1 MDYDTILDNM
11 SIRELLETININH
24 VDEMPYTKLIELLTI
39 KLNSADTQQ
48 KHLIYSKIIK
58 RLQKEVGKEHMN
70 NLILND
76 DGNIKNTTY
85 GKDTT
90 TIKDNFTNP
99 DVTYTTN
106 VKSGTLNPLARRE
119 LHYLVHINTKYREKR
134 QNVKFGGANES
145 NLPTTNK
152 TLTSKRIQQSKS
164 NNIVINNIVIT
175 HNDTMT
181 YITLQLDADIA
192 EYEAL
197 YRQSHSLEFNNFFT
211 ITKNINTDDD
221 VFDKIEGI
229 SINNKTVKIN
239 SSKSITIS
247 FTTPDING
255 DDEYKYWN
263 GVHTNYV
270 SKGVSIN
277 NIPISYINDYGN
289 MNGRPITNEDIND
302 EIQDHSL
309 DISESSTP
317 EDIKDAITTK
327 LNTGSI
333 LSDDYRR
340 KNKLPLVR
348 LYGKREIF
356 KDPQSGKTK
365 TYMVYGNYTEK
376 SRSLIVTPPSELEFQ
391 NNTDNVNCNHIIY
404 MEPNNDFTINLS
416 RNFSIIRMSVDT
428 FAFLNTVYTFSS
440 KKSTS
445 VCLSV
450 NNFFYIKCNDN
461 GYLKKI
467 TIPDGTYNAVELFS
481 YLREYFKSDLSPHCL
496 KHLYVGY
503 STITGKFFFW
513 TSNENKKKY
522 TIYFGRTDETQDLNC
537 DLEQNAGW
545 YMGFK
550 RATYHLQSFT
560 KDQPNLEEFIMLQN
574 SLPTYE
580 GNSDYG
586 NFDNIKYKIE
596 AESIYNPHHQK
607 VLFLV
612 VDDFNNNTNNVHI
625 SAYNGECIHDNILAK
640 INIFPSDS
648 TNFSRELMWASIE
661 YYSREYYGP
670 VDVKRLRIKLV
681 DELGNTVNV
690 NENDYSLTLKFD
702 SLYNI

>member
-11 SIRELLETININH
+11 TIRELLGTMDIKH
-24 VDEMPYTKLIELLTI
+24 VDELPYTKLIELLTK
-39 KLNSADTQQ
+39 KLNSADTHQ
-48 KHLIYSKIIK
+48 KRQIYSKIIK
-58 RLQKEVGKEHMN
+58 RVEKEVGKEQMN
-70 NLILND
+70 NLIVND
-76 DGNIKNTTY
+76 EGNIKNTTY
-85 GKDTT
+85 GKYT
-90 TIKDNFTNP
+90 TIKDNFTTP
-99 DVTYTTN
+99 VVTYTTD
-106 VKSGTLNPLARRE
+106 VKSATLNPLARRE
-119 LHYLVHINTKYREKR
+119 IHYLVHINTKYREKR

-152 TLTSKRIQQSKS
+152 TLTAKRIQQSKS

-175 HNDTMT
+175 DEGAMT
-181 YITLQLDADIA
+181 HITLQLDADIA
-192 EYEAL
+192 DYEGL
-197 YRQSHSLEFNNFFT
+197 MQSSPVDFDCFS
-211 ITKNINTDDD
+211 ITKNTNTHD
-221 VFDKIEGI
+221 VFDKHEY
-229 SINNKTVKIN
+229 SSQYDKKVKIN
-239 SSKSITIS
+239 SSKSITIIFS
-247 FTTPDING
+247 TPQHINN
-255 DDEYKYWN
+255 DNSKYWK
-263 GVHTNYV
+263 GIPTNYV

-302 EIQDHSL
+302 EIHDHSPP
-309 DISESSTP
+309 ISETPTP
-317 EDIKDAITTK
+317 EEIEKAITN
-327 LNTGSI
+327 LHGDSI
-333 LSDDYRR
+333 LSNDYRTR
-340 KNKLPLVR
+340 NNLPLVR

-356 KDPQSGKTK
+356 KDPQSGKEK

-376 SRSLIVTPPSELEFQ
+376 SRSLIVNPHSEPEFQ
-391 NNTDNVNCNHIIY
+391 NKTNNTYNNHIIY

-450 NNFFYIKCNDN
+450 NNFFYIKCNGGN
-461 GYLKKI
+461 LIRI

-481 YLREYFKSDLSPHCL
+481 YLREYFQSVTCL
-496 KHLYVGY
+496 NHLYVGY
-503 STITGKFFFW
+503 STITGKLFFW
-513 TSNENKKKY
+513 TSSEEEKDSSDY
-522 TIYFGRTDETQDLNC
+522 TIYFGQSQMCEKTSDLNC

-550 RATYHLQSFT
+550 RATYHLQPFT
-560 KDQPNLEEFIMLQN
+560 NQTNLDEFIMLKN
-574 SLPTYE
+574 SLAKYE
-580 GNSDYG
+580 ADTSGYS
-586 NFDNIKYKIE
+586 NFDNITCKIE
-596 AESIYNPHHQK
+596 AESIYNAHHQK

-612 VDDFNNNTNNVHI
+612 VDDFNNNTDNVHI

-648 TNFSRELMWASIE
+648 TNFSRELMRASIE

-681 DELGNTVNV
+681 DEFRNTVNV

>member
-11 SIRELLETININH
+11 SIRELLETMDIKH
-24 VDEMPYTKLIELLTI
+24 VDEMPYTKLMELLTS
-39 KLNSADTQQ
+39 KLNSADTKQ
-48 KHLIYSKIIK
+48 KHQIYSKIIN
-58 RLQKEVGKEHMN
+58 RLQKEVGKEKMN

-76 DGNIKNTTY
+76 EGNIKNTTY
-85 GKDTT
+85 GNDT
-90 TIKDNFTNP
+90 TIKDNFTTT
-99 DVTYTTN
+99 DVTYTTD

-152 TLTSKRIQQSKS
+152 TLTTKRIQQSKS
-164 NNIVINNIVIT
+164 NNIVINNIVII
-175 HNDTMT
+175 HDTMT
-181 YITLQLDADIA
+181 NITLQLDADIA
-192 EYEAL
+192 DYEAI
-197 YRQSHSLEFNNFFT
+197 RKKISDDHDDDHFNKFFS
-211 ITKNINTDDD
+211 ITKNINNDD
-221 VFDKIEGI
+221 VFDKLLLEHPL
-229 SINNKTVKIN
+229 NKTVKIN

-247 FTTPDING
+247 FKTPDING
-255 DDEYKYWN
+255 DDDKYWN
-263 GVHTNYV
+263 GVQTNYV

-277 NIPISYINDYGN
+277 NIPISYTNDYGN

-302 EIQDHSL
+302 EIRDDSPH
-309 DISESSTP
+309 ISSTPTP
-317 EDIKDAITTK
+317 EDIEEAITIN
-327 LNTGSI
+327 LNEGSI
-333 LSDDYRR
+333 LSDDYRTR
-340 KNKLPLVR
+340 NNLPLVR

-356 KDPQSGKTK
+356 IDPQSGEK

-376 SRSLIVTPPSELEFQ
+376 SRSLIVNPLSEPEFQ
-391 NNTDNVNCNHIIY
+391 NKTNNDNCNHIIY

-461 GYLKKI
+461 GHLKKI
-467 TIPDGTYNAVELFS
+467 TIPDGTYNAVELLI

-496 KHLYVGY
+496 NHLYVGY

-550 RATYHLQSFT
+550 RATYYLQSFT

-580 GNSDYG
+580 GNSDYS
-586 NFDNIKYKIE
+586 NFDDINCKIE

-612 VDDFNNNTNNVHI
+612 VDDFNNNTDNVHI

-648 TNFSRELMWASIE
+648 TNFSRELMRASIE

-681 DELGNTVNV
+681 DEFGNTVNV